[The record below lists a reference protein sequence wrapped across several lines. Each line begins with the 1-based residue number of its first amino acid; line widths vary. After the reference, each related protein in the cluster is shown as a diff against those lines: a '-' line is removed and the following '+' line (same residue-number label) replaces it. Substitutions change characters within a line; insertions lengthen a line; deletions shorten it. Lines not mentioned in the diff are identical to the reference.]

1 MSPSQAANEV
11 ASSTPEMTGRIL
23 IASYHFPPDAAVG
36 ALRLAKAARLLPE
49 FGWQPYI
56 LTVRDEYR
64 EQGIDASRLKGLEG
78 VSIVRTGALPRVID
92 LLASAKRL
100 LGGGAPAAGAV
111 AAATA
116 EASVAS
122 PSGETLRQRLT
133 RAFVSLIVRL
143 PDDKKHW
150 SIRAAVD
157 AVTEIRKHRIDWV
170 LTSGPPFSGHFIG
183 LVAKLFTRAKW
194 IADFR
199 DPWLELLAERYPSTR
214 TRLSDRIEG
223 WMEAAVMSGADKIAV
238 TTERMR
244 TAMSSRY
251 PRLPQSKFVCI
262 PNSIDTASFPAQ
274 AADRYDTLTI
284 TYAGTLYFDRTP
296 EPLFKAVQKLI
307 ESGTARRG
315 DIRIKLLGNC
325 RQIEGV
331 DTLSIADRYGV
342 RDEVEIVDRVPYQEA
357 LRIMQRSHL
366 LLTLAPER
374 HRLVIPAK
382 IFDYLG
388 SGSKILAL
396 AEPGATAD
404 LMEETQCGRCFSE
417 RDIDGIRDYLASLLK
432 DGSFKSLRNEPQSFS
447 SYDARAIVGR
457 LAAEMSATPA
467 PVSSVMVRT

>member
-1 MSPSQAANEV
+1 MSPSQAN
-11 ASSTPEMTGRIL
+11 SGRIL

-64 EQGIDASRLKGLEG
+64 EQGIDASRLKGLETL
-78 VSIVRTGALPRVID
+78 SIVRTGVLPRVVD
-92 LLASAKRL
+92 VLASVKRL
-100 LGGGAPAAGAV
+100 LGGKPAAGHLAVAHSEAPAA
-111 AAATA
+111 
-116 EASVAS
+116 S
-122 PSGETLRQRLT
+122 PAGETFRSRLT
-133 RAFVSLIVRL
+133 RAFVSLIVLL
-143 PDDKKHW
+143 PDDKKNW
-150 SIRAAVD
+150 SIRAAVT

-170 LTSGPPFSGHFIG
+170 LTSGPPFSVHFVG

-199 DPWLELLAERYPSTR
+199 DPWIELLAERFPSTR
-214 TRLSDRIEG
+214 THLSDWIEAR
-223 WMEAAVMSGADKIAV
+223 MEAAVMSGADKIAV

-244 TAMSSRY
+244 SAMSSRY
-251 PRLPQSKFVCI
+251 PQLRDKFVCI

-307 ESGTARRG
+307 ESGKARRG

-331 DTLSIADRYGV
+331 DTLSIAGRYGLSH
-342 RDEVEIVDRVPYQEA
+342 EVEIVDRVPYSEA

-366 LLTLAPER
+366 LLMLAPER

-417 RDIDGIRDYLASLLK
+417 RDIDGIRDYLASLLEG
-432 DGSFKSLRNEPQSFS
+432 GSFKSLRNEPQTFS

-457 LAAEMSATPA
+457 LAAEISDAPA